1 MATMISPRNPP
12 EPNADEGAS
21 CGKDLRFPP
30 LGFGAAAIGNLYSP
44 VDEEEAQAAVHEA
57 LASDIRLFDT
67 APLYGYGLSEER
79 LGRALRGIPRES
91 FLISTK
97 VGRVLRH
104 AVGGAAREESLFAV
118 ERPFVA
124 TFDYSRDGVLR
135 SFEASLERL
144 GVDRVD
150 VLLLHDIGK
159 LTHGAAHEDV
169 LRTALDHALPTMH
182 ELKRSGS
189 CQVVG
194 LGVNEEA
201 VCTEVLRSADIDC
214 ILLAGRYTLL
224 EHACLDGLLHE
235 ATRRSVAVV
244 AAAPFNSG
252 LLGDPY
258 QPGCTYNYRSV
269 DPETLA
275 RARQL
280 YGAAAAESV
289 DLGAA
294 ALQFPLAHP
303 AVKCVVAGL
312 RSVAE
317 VRLAA
322 ARMRTKI
329 PPTLW
334 GRMRFEGLISQLA
347 PTP

>member
-1 MATMISPRNPP
+1 MIPPRDPLYLRSG
-12 EPNADEGAS
+12 ETTVV
-21 CGKDLRFPP
+21 GKDSRFPP

-44 VDEEEAQAAVHEA
+44 VEEEEAEAAVHEA

-79 LGRALRGIPRES
+79 LGRALRGVPRES
-91 FLISTK
+91 FSISTK

-104 AVGGAAREESLFAV
+104 AERVAARDSLFAV
-118 ERPFVA
+118 DRALEA
-124 TFDYSRDGVLR
+124 AFDYSRDGVLR
-135 SFEASLERL
+135 SFEGSLQRL

-150 VLLLHDIGK
+150 VLLLHDVGR

-169 LRTALDHALPTMH
+169 LRTALDEALPTMH

-189 CQVVG
+189 CRVVG

-201 VCTEVLRSADIDC
+201 VCMEVLENADIDC

-224 EHACLDGLLHE
+224 EHECLDGLLRE
-235 ATRRSVAVV
+235 ATRRSVAVL

-252 LLGDPY
+252 LLGDPH
-258 QPGCTYNYRSV
+258 QAGRTYNYRSV

-275 RARQL
+275 RAERL
-280 YGAAAAESV
+280 YAAATAESV

-294 ALQFPLAHP
+294 ALQFPFAHP
-303 AVKCVVAGL
+303 AVVSVVAGL

-322 ARMRTKI
+322 VRMRATI

-334 GRMRFEGLISQLA
+334 RRLRIEGLISPSA